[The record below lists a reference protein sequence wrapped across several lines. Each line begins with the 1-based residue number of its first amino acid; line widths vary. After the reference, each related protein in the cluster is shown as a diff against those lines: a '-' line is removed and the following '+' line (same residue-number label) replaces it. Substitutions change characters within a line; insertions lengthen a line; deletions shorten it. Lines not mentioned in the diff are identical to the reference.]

1 MGPAKGMVGSAALW
15 GGGRVKLGP
24 YPPQEG
30 GAPGPDWMLRG
41 LEGSTVHKPGPT
53 DTHSGPDSAT
63 SSLEGVTLPYLPIH
77 TLVLSHTPHIL
88 FINTSHYP
96 PHTHTLGTMTP
107 GDCGLGMGL
116 CPLALCH
123 WEGPG
128 LGNAG
133 SMFGQKRAPLPCSPW
148 HLDPSDPGLGS
159 EEWAVLLGTLEWG
172 AKRPQF

>member
-77 TLVLSHTPHIL
+77 TLVLSYTPHIL

-96 PHTHTLGTMTP
+96 PTHTHTRHNDPWGLWAGNGALPSCSLPLGRSRTRQCREHVRPEEGATP
-107 GDCGLGMGL
+107 LL
-116 CPLALCH
+116 SLA
-123 WEGPG
+123 
-128 LGNAG
+128 
-133 SMFGQKRAPLPCSPW
+133 S
-148 HLDPSDPGLGS
+148 
-159 EEWAVLLGTLEWG
+159 
-172 AKRPQF
+172 